1 MGKTVLGP
9 TFLVYY
15 SPAFIRNL
23 SPADALPAL
32 RILTEVY
39 RRARQLWPLT
49 PTVGSHHS
57 VTIRIDQLKEL
68 KLNAIMSASAARLT
82 CPPPSR
88 RPTHPPR

>member
-88 RPTHPPR
+88 N